1 MQKHQRNAI
10 QWLRESVPEY
20 TMSSHGLAALAVL
33 EADARA
39 LWAVRVLDAWRKALH
54 GRRVEESTHSD
65 TCSLCELWD
74 NEQGFGVTEFG
85 LRVQEAHTGADPD
98 AARIAAATAL
108 VAADPSLD
116 PDGVR
121 T

>member
-1 MQKHQRNAI
+1 MADLNICRHCGDCDGDHDNPACPAFNTNQAGKRYKEKAK
-10 QWLRESVPEY
+10 
-20 TMSSHGLAALAVL
+20 
-33 EADARA
+33 ADARG
-39 LWAVRVLDAWRKALH
+39 LWAVRVLDAWQAANPDAHAFATCYLRDLPIPARKWKCVSFSH
-54 GRRVEESTHSD
+54 PGMF
-65 TCSLCELWD
+65 
-74 NEQGFGVTEFG
+74 FGP
-85 LRVQEAHTGADPD
+85 DPD